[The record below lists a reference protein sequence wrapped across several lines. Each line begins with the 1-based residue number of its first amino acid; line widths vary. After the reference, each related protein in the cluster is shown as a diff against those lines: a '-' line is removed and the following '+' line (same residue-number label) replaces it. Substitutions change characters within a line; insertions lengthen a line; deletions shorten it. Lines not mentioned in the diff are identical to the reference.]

1 MFKIQI
7 TAIKPGTP
15 PRPYGGTSSLIP
27 PHLAADGDRSI
38 DATISIDSDS
48 PERASAPPKGGRYG
62 KATWTGK
69 DAALLSDWITNQDGM
84 YGHRV
89 GESPNPLD
97 AVAALT
103 GATWLEWEI
112 AEGAEILDMPREELP
127 PGAVW

>member
-7 TAIKPGTP
+7 TAINPSTP

-48 PERASAPPKGGRYG
+48 PDRYG

-69 DAALLSDWITNQDGM
+69 DAALLSDWITNQYGM

-112 AEGAEILDMPREELP
+112 VEGAEILDMPREELP

>member
-1 MFKIQI
+1 MFKVRI
-7 TAIKPGTP
+7 TAINPSTP

-27 PHLAADGDRSI
+27 PRLAIGGDRPI

-48 PERASAPPKGGRYG
+48 PDRYG

-69 DAALLSDWITNQDGM
+69 DAALLSNWLPGQSGM
-84 YGHRV
+84 YGHGV

-112 AEGAEILDMPREELP
+112 VEGKEILEMPRQKLP
-127 PGAVW
+127 PGAKW